1 MIKKEKLPTRLLKD
15 YFIVK
20 LPELSEEEAVEGLI
34 DTSDEEQNNV
44 VVTVAGEDCTFI
56 KKGDNVIL
64 PQGAQVVTSFNLQ
77 DGDYVILRE
86 RDVIGIW

>member
-1 MIKKEKLPTRLLKD
+1 MIKREKLPTRLLKD

-20 LPELSEEEAVEGLI
+20 LPELSEEEATEGLI
-34 DTSDEEQNNV
+34 DTSDEEENNV
-44 VVTVAGEDCTFI
+44 IVTVAGEDCIFL
-56 KKGDNVIL
+56 KEGDNVML

>member
-1 MIKKEKLPTRLLKD
+1 MRKREKLPTRLVKD

-20 LPELSEEEAVEGLI
+20 LPELSEEEATEGLI
-34 DTSDEEQNNV
+34 DTSNEEQNNV
-44 VVTVAGEDCTFI
+44 IVTVAGEDCGFI
-56 KKGDNVIL
+56 KEGDNVIL
-64 PQGAQVVTSFNLQ
+64 PQGSQVVSSFELE

>member
-1 MIKKEKLPTRLLKD
+1 MMKREKLPTRLLKD

-20 LPELSEEEAVEGLI
+20 LPELSEEEAVEGLV
-34 DTSDEEQNNV
+34 DTSDKEENNV
-44 VVTVAGEDCTFI
+44 IVTVAGEDCTFV
-56 KKGDNVIL
+56 KEGDNVIL
-64 PQGAQVVTSFNLQ
+64 PQGAQVVTSFKLQ